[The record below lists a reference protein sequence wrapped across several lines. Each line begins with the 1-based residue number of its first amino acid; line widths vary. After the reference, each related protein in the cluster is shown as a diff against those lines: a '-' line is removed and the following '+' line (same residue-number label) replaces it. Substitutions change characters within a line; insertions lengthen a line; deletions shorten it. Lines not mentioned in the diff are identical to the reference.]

1 MNTVEEEIRELLQR
15 RAERLDR
22 PDLGMPER
30 VVRRARRRATATMA
44 GALLVAAALAAG
56 GYVGVNQLASS
67 SLHGTRPATPPPHH
81 SPAVTPPAPSSSPP
95 SGTPPPVGVSA
106 CSRGQ
111 LALSD
116 QTQGA
121 AGSVLG
127 SLVITNVSASPC
139 TMSGHPRVA
148 LIDANGS
155 PLAVSRVETLP
166 WWNVNR
172 TGKPPGWPVV
182 TLQPRA
188 SAAIRVRWS
197 NWCGAARSAAWSVPL
212 PWLGVNLPP
221 EPARGIPPCNGPGQ
235 PSTLEV
241 GPFEPNPPA

>member
-1 MNTVEEEIRELLQR
+1 TGSRGPRRALERPAATVATPAGGDRPPILRGPVGGTDRRGVAMPPRDGEVARQPGPRDPANGGREVSTVEEEIRELLQR

-81 SPAVTPPAPSSSPP
+81 SPAVTPPAPSNSPP

-148 LIDANGS
+148 
-155 PLAVSRVETLP
+155 
-166 WWNVNR
+166 
-172 TGKPPGWPVV
+172 
-182 TLQPRA
+182 
-188 SAAIRVRWS
+188 
-197 NWCGAARSAAWSVPL
+197 
-212 PWLGVNLPP
+212 
-221 EPARGIPPCNGPGQ
+221 
-235 PSTLEV
+235 
-241 GPFEPNPPA
+241 